1 MMMVGTNQFPMMAMN
16 NKQIV
21 HQGSK
26 AGCFHCLRIFDVS
39 EIKNYTDNEKT
50 VICPLCGV
58 DSVVG
63 DMCGF
68 ELNEDILKKAY
79 KPWYMK

>member
-1 MMMVGTNQFPMMAMN
+1 
-16 NKQIV
+16 
-21 HQGSK
+21 
-26 AGCFHCLRIFDVS
+26 
-39 EIKNYTDNEKT
+39 

-79 KPWYMK
+79 KTWYMK